1 MMKNKLFITLLSVL
15 LLGGCTYNVSYTPS
29 HGGTYDYTK
38 DEEEE
43 GEEAEEVLYATYN
56 FYFSYSHSTY
66 FDSAIQKNVKCPIYS
81 VVVPMME
88 PMGKCPEEL
97 DADPGLSGET
107 ARANRQAKIEA
118 IAAEKAVEYG
128 IVFDIDPVFNK
139 FIGFSYTGVA
149 LFDSNLWDF
158 SKDYVQS
165 AVVNLYG
172 VWVSEVE

>member
-1 MMKNKLFITLLSVL
+1 MKNKFLIAILSALF
-15 LLGGCTYNVSYTPS
+15 LGGCTYNIDYTPS
-29 HGGTYDYTK
+29 HGGKYDYSK
-38 DEEEE
+38 EDEEET
-43 GEEAEEVLYATYN
+43 EEAEEVLYATYN
-56 FYFSYSHSTY
+56 FYFSYSNSTY

-88 PMGKCPEEL
+88 PMGKCPADL
-97 DADPGLSGET
+97 DADPGLSGEP

-118 IAAEKAVEYG
+118 IAATKGAEYG
-128 IVFDIDPVFNK
+128 ITFEVDPTFNK
-139 FIGFSYTGVA
+139 FVGFSYTGA
-149 LFDSNLWDF
+149 AAFESNLWDF